1 MATSDLAITHDVVV
15 ARSLRGK
22 RVDWA
27 GTIFQFMLLAA
38 LLIALAALVVLLATV
53 ISDGL
58 IVFQERGFVIGSF
71 PSSFADTWDDI
82 ATFLAEPEGAPSWIT
97 SVVAFLVL
105 PALAIWLVVKR
116 RWKILIW
123 SVVAVL
129 GITALAG
136 LVGTSD
142 FLTSPLSRLP
152 ERAGV
157 SQAIFGTVVLAIFTA
172 VVALPL
178 GVATAVYLEEYA
190 RPSRFTNFVRL
201 NIRNLAGVPS
211 VVYGLLG
218 LAIFVQILGTDIGD
232 IPLVGGLLSDV
243 FGEGGLT
250 GGKTVIAGGLALA
263 ILVLPIVIITSSEAI
278 RAVPQALREGG
289 YGVGATKW
297 EVTKTLVL
305 PNAFS
310 GILTGTILSLS
321 RAVGETA
328 PLILVGAFYGTF
340 FSTGSANFFEKFD
353 TTYTALPQVIYQ
365 WVSEPQDEFRVSLAA
380 AAVMVLL
387 VITLLANLTAVL
399 LRNRYEK
406 RW

>member
-1 MATSDLAITHDVVV
+1 MATSDLAITHEIVV

-27 GTIFQFMLLAA
+27 GTAFQVALLAS
-38 LLIALAALVVLLATV
+38 LFVALAALVVLVGTIL
-53 ISDGL
+53 SDGL
-58 IVFQERGFVIGSF
+58 PVFRERGFVVTNF
-71 PSSFADTWDDI
+71 PSSFADTWNDI
-82 ATFLAEPEGAPSWIT
+82 ADFVVSPGSLPEWLT
-97 SVVAFLVL
+97 TLLVL
-105 PALAIWLVVKR
+105 VVLPVLAIWLVVKR
-116 RWKILIW
+116 RWKALAW
-123 SVVAVL
+123 SIVAIL
-129 GITALAG
+129 GITVLAG

-157 SQAIFGTVVLAIFTA
+157 SQAIFGTIVLAVFTA

-178 GVATAVYLEEYA
+178 GVATSVYLEEYA
-190 RPSRFTNFVRL
+190 PANRFTNFVRL

-218 LAIFVQILGTDIGD
+218 LALFVQLLGTDAGD
-232 IPLVGGLLSDV
+232 IPLVGGLITDV
-243 FGEGGLT
+243 FGENGIT

-278 RAVPQALREGG
+278 RAVPRSLLEGG

-305 PNAFS
+305 PNAFA

-321 RAVGETA
+321 RAIGETA

-340 FSTGSANFFEKFD
+340 FTTGNATFYEKFD

-365 WVSEPQDEFRVSLAA
+365 WVGEPQQEFKVSLAA
-380 AAVMVLL
+380 AAILVLL
-387 VITLLANLTAVL
+387 VITLLANVVAVL

>member
-1 MATSDLAITHDVVV
+1 MATSDITITRDLVV

-27 GTIFQFMLLAA
+27 GTAFQGVLLGA
-38 LLIALAALVVLLATV
+38 LLVALAALVVLVAT
-53 ISDGL
+53 ILSDGL
-58 IVFQERGFVIGSF
+58 PVFRERGFVVGNF
-71 PSSFADTWDDI
+71 PSSFADTWSDLGD
-82 ATFLAEPEGAPSWIT
+82 FLATPNSVPSWFT
-97 SVVAFLVL
+97 TTVAFVVL

-123 SVVAVL
+123 SVVAIL
-129 GITALAG
+129 GVTALAG

-142 FLTSPLSRLP
+142 FLTSSLSRLP

-157 SQAIFGTVVLAIFTA
+157 SQAIFGTIVLAIFTA
-172 VVALPL
+172 IVALPL

-190 RPSRFTNFVRL
+190 RPSRFNNFVRL

-218 LAIFVQILGTDIGD
+218 LALFVQLMGTDSAD
-232 IPLVGGLLSDV
+232 IPLVGGLITDV
-243 FGEGGLT
+243 FGEGGIT
-250 GGKTVIAGGLALA
+250 GGKTIIAGGLALA

-305 PNAFS
+305 PNAFA

-321 RAVGETA
+321 RAIGETA

-340 FSTGSANFFEKFD
+340 FTTGNATFFEKFD

-365 WVSEPQDEFRVSLAA
+365 WVGEPQQEFKVSLAA
-380 AAVMVLL
+380 AAILVLL
-387 VITLLANLTAVL
+387 AITLLANLTAVL
-399 LRNRYEK
+399 LRNHYEK

>member
-1 MATSDLAITHDVVV
+1 MATSDLAITQDIVV

-22 RVDWA
+22 RVDVA
-27 GTIFQFMLLAA
+27 GTAFQVA
-38 LLIALAALVVLLATV
+38 LLGSLFIALAALVILVTTV
-53 ISDGL
+53 FADGL
-58 IVFQERGFVIGSF
+58 PVFRERGFVIGDF

-82 ATFLAEPEGAPSWIT
+82 AHVLVHPSGVGWIVT
-97 SVVAFLVL
+97 ALVFVGL
-105 PALAIWLVVKR
+105 PVLVGWLVAKR
-116 RWKILIW
+116 HWKVLIW
-123 SVVAVL
+123 SGVAIL
-129 GITALAG
+129 GVTALAG

-142 FLTSPLSRLP
+142 FLTSSLSRIP
-152 ERAGV
+152 ARAGV
-157 SQAIFGTVVLAIFTA
+157 SQAIFGTLILAVFTA
-172 VVALPL
+172 IVALPL

-190 RPSRFTNFVRL
+190 SQNRFTSFVRL

-218 LAIFVQILGTDIGD
+218 LALFVQLMGTDIDTVPVIGGF
-232 IPLVGGLLSDV
+232 LVDV
-243 FGEGGLT
+243 FGESGIT
-250 GGKTVIAGGLALA
+250 GGKTVVAGGLALA
-263 ILVLPIVIITSSEAI
+263 ILVLPIVIITASEAI
-278 RAVPQALREGG
+278 RAVPQSLREGG

-297 EVTKTLVL
+297 EVIKTLVL

-321 RAVGETA
+321 RAIGETA

-340 FSTGSANFFEKFD
+340 FTTGSAGFYEKFD

-365 WVSEPQDEFRVSLAA
+365 WVGEPAEEFKVSLAA
-380 AAVMVLL
+380 AAIIVLL
-387 VITLLANLTAVL
+387 VITLFANLTAVL

>member
-1 MATSDLAITHDVVV
+1 MATSDLAITHDIVV

-27 GTIFQFMLLAA
+27 GTAFEVALLAS
-38 LLIALAALVVLLATV
+38 LLIALAALVVLVGTIL
-53 ISDGL
+53 SDGL
-58 IVFQERGFVIGSF
+58 PVFRERGFVIGKF
-71 PSSFADTWDDI
+71 PSSFADTWNDI
-82 ATFLAEPEGAPSWIT
+82 GDFVVSPGSLPEWLT
-97 SVVAFLVL
+97 TLVVFVVL

-116 RWKILIW
+116 RWKALVW

-129 GITALAG
+129 GIVALAG

-157 SQAIFGTVVLAIFTA
+157 SQAIFGTIVLAVFTA

-178 GVATAVYLEEYA
+178 GVATSVYLEEYA
-190 RPSRFTNFVRL
+190 PANRFTDFVRL

-218 LAIFVQILGTDIGD
+218 LALFVQFLGTDAGD
-232 IPLVGGLLSDV
+232 IPLVGGLVTDV
-243 FGEGGLT
+243 FGETGIT

-278 RAVPQALREGG
+278 RAVPQSLREGG
-289 YGVGATKW
+289 YGIGATKW

-305 PNAFS
+305 PNAFA

-321 RAVGETA
+321 RAIGETA

-340 FSTGSANFFEKFD
+340 FTTGNATFYEKFD

-365 WVSEPQDEFRVSLAA
+365 WVGEPQQEFKVSLAA
-380 AAVMVLL
+380 AAILVLL
-387 VITLLANLTAVL
+387 VITLLANVVAVL